1 MLHFLGLVS
10 LGAPLPSSAQ
20 MLHAAHRLGGPD
32 FEAAQSW
39 SSDTCV
45 LAWRRLAL
53 RPETR
58 AATIPVIDPDSG
70 TYLIGSGRIDERA
83 ELAAALGTHPR
94 DAGDTELMARSFAR
108 WGEAGVGRLM
118 GNFGFA
124 LWDGRAGQL
133 TLAKDY
139 FGTTPLFYHLGDGL
153 VLFGTNPAALLA
165 TGLCSREIDPA
176 TLGENIIGRSAD
188 PEATLY
194 RNLRRV
200 RRASTLRIDRSG
212 CRNHIYWQPRRGAPL
227 RLKSDVDYVEATR
240 EILDR
245 VLVGHLRSS
254 APLGVMLSG
263 GFDSASIAAT
273 LAMLAPD
280 RTIAGFTSV
289 PAGGEPER
297 MRRMA
302 REWAH
307 VEALARRHPN
317 IEAQAIVEKD
327 MRPCDD
333 RYRDLFADTG
343 LPIGSPA
350 LMCRRL
356 ALAEAARRSGVRTLF
371 NGDGGNRTFTSE
383 GPQLFAHLFRSGRWL
398 QLASEVGAAAAFSG
412 RSPWKILWRDVL
424 RDIVPRQL
432 LQNWYRLRDMP
443 AQHITEGSLLRRPFA
458 EESGLVETWRAAPNS
473 PDRLRLLRTE
483 EIEPVYLNVQ
493 PSHSDGM
500 TLAYNRMGLEVVAPL
515 RDRRLIDFILS
526 LPPTQFRRGG
536 VPRFLARR
544 VLADRL
550 PAETLEERGYFDPF
564 ADLGLWAEKWWNEA
578 ARQVSNQ
585 RPSEL
590 AEQAID
596 LPQLGRLLGTPLPDL
611 LDRER
616 GNPHIVGSA
625 VANALHVNHFL
636 RWHERLND

>member
-1 MLHFLGLVS
+1 MLHFIGVAS
-10 LGAPLPSSAQ
+10 FGAPIPSSAQ
-20 MLHAAHRLGGPD
+20 MLGAAARLGGAD
-32 FEAAQSW
+32 FEEAKSW
-39 SSDTCV
+39 SSGDCV

-58 AATIPVIDPDSG
+58 SASIPVIIPESG
-70 TYLIGSGRIDERA
+70 AYLIGSGRIDERA
-83 ELAAALGTHPR
+83 ELASALGAKR
-94 DAGDTELMARSFAR
+94 WDEGDTSLMAQSFAR
-108 WGEAGVGRLM
+108 WGEAGTDRLM

-124 LWDGRAGQL
+124 VWDGTARRL

-139 FGTTPLFYHLGDGL
+139 FGTTPLFYHLGDGF

-165 TGLCSREIDPA
+165 TGLCSREIDHA
-176 TLGENIIGRSAD
+176 TLGENLIGRSAD
-188 PEATLY
+188 PEASLY
-194 RNLRRV
+194 RDLRRV
-200 RRASTLRIDRSG
+200 RRASTLTIDRSG
-212 CRNHIYWQPRRGAPL
+212 CRERVYWQPKRTATL
-227 RLKSDVDYVEATR
+227 RLKSDADYVEATR
-240 EILDR
+240 DVLDR
-245 VLVGHLRSS
+245 VMVGHLRSS

-280 RTIAGFTSV
+280 RAIAGFTCV
-289 PAGGEPER
+289 PAGGEPEH

-302 REWAH
+302 REWAN
-307 VEALARRHPN
+307 VEALARQHPN
-317 IEAQAIVEKD
+317 IKAQAISDKD
-327 MRPCDD
+327 MVPCDD
-333 RYRDLFADTG
+333 RYRDIFADTG

-371 NGDGGNRTFTSE
+371 NGDGGNRTLTSE
-383 GPQLFAHLFRSGRWL
+383 GPQLFAHLFRTGRWL
-398 QLASEVGAAAAFSG
+398 ELATEIRSAAAFSG
-412 RSPWKILWRDVL
+412 KPLGKIIWRDVL
-424 RDIVPRQL
+424 RDIVPRGL
-432 LQNWYRLRDMP
+432 LESWYRLRNMP
-443 AQHITEGSLLRRPFA
+443 VPEITEGSLLRQPFA
-458 EESGLVETWRAAPNS
+458 ADSGLIAKWRAAPNS
-473 PDRLRLLRTE
+473 PGRMRVLRTD

-493 PSHSDGM
+493 PSHADGM

-515 RDRRLIDFILS
+515 RDRRLVDFILS

-550 PAETLEERGYFDPF
+550 PAETLDERGYFDPF

-578 ARQVSNQ
+578 GRKISGQ
-585 RPSEL
+585 RPAEL
-590 AEQAID
+590 AGQAID
-596 LPQLGRLLGTPLPDL
+596 LPQLRQWLATPLPEF
-611 LDRER
+611 LDREA
-616 GNPHIVGSA
+616 GNARIVGSA

>member
-1 MLHFLGLVS
+1 MLHFVGLAS
-10 LGAPLPSSAQ
+10 FGAPLPSSAQ
-20 MLHAAHRLGGPD
+20 ILQAALRLGGPD

-39 SSDTCV
+39 YSDTCV

-58 AATIPVIDPDSG
+58 TAAVPVIDPDSG
-70 TYLIGSGRIDERA
+70 TCLIGSGRIDERA
-83 ELAAALGTHPR
+83 ELGAALGLDAR
-94 DAGDTELMARSFAR
+94 DASDTELMARSFAR

-124 LWDGRAGQL
+124 LWDGTAGQL

-139 FGTTPLFYHLGDGL
+139 FGTTPLFYHLGDGF

-165 TGLCSREIDPA
+165 TGLCSRDIDPA
-176 TLGENIIGRSAD
+176 TLGENLMGRSAD

-194 RNLRRV
+194 RDLRRV

-212 CRNHIYWQPRRGAPL
+212 CRSHIYWQPRRGAPL
-227 RLKSDVDYVEATR
+227 RLKSDADYVEATR

-280 RTIAGFTSV
+280 RTIAGFTCV
-289 PAGGEPER
+289 PAGGEPEK

-327 MRPCDD
+327 MLPCDD

-371 NGDGGNRTFTSE
+371 NGDGGNRTLTSE

-398 QLASEVGAAAAFSG
+398 QLASEVRAAAAFSG
-412 RSPWKILWRDVL
+412 RPQWKIIWRDVL

-432 LQNWYRLRDMP
+432 LQ
-443 AQHITEGSLLRRPFA
+443 S
-458 EESGLVETWRAAPNS
+458 
-473 PDRLRLLRTE
+473 
-483 EIEPVYLNVQ
+483 
-493 PSHSDGM
+493 
-500 TLAYNRMGLEVVAPL
+500 
-515 RDRRLIDFILS
+515 
-526 LPPTQFRRGG
+526 
-536 VPRFLARR
+536 
-544 VLADRL
+544 
-550 PAETLEERGYFDPF
+550 
-564 ADLGLWAEKWWNEA
+564 
-578 ARQVSNQ
+578 
-585 RPSEL
+585 
-590 AEQAID
+590 
-596 LPQLGRLLGTPLPDL
+596 
-611 LDRER
+611 
-616 GNPHIVGSA
+616 
-625 VANALHVNHFL
+625 
-636 RWHERLND
+636 